1 MCHGFELAR
10 SSGQQ
15 LCRHSQWW
23 LFVVGDIFVTKLSPV
38 GLMVLWLLLVE
49 FRFVV
54 DLELK
59 QH

>member
-38 GLMVLWLLLVE
+38 GLMVLVVTWLNFGLLLT
-49 FRFVV
+49 
-54 DLELK
+54 LN
-59 QH
+59 

>member
-23 LFVVGDIFVTKLSPV
+23 LFVEGDIFVTKLSDWFD
-38 GLMVLWLLLVE
+38 GVL
-49 FRFVV
+49 VV
-54 DLELK
+54 IG
-59 QH
+59 